1 MATDLPRPAFYAL
14 GGGGW
19 RDWLTILHPP
29 YTAWHLS
36 YVVIGAAL
44 APALSGGRLVLAL
57 LAFFLA
63 VGIGAHALDE
73 LAGRPLGTHLSR
85 RALTVA
91 AVVSI
96 AGAAGI
102 GILVAV
108 RFEPWLAAF
117 IVAGVFLVCAYN
129 LELAGGRFHSDWWFA
144 AAWGAFPVLTA
155 YFTMAGTLRLEA
167 AAAAAFAFALSY
179 AQRRL
184 SASARRLRRTAVLV
198 EGRIEREDGTSEPID
213 RRSLLAP
220 LEAAL
225 VAMTVAVCALAVALV
240 IMRLG

>member
-1 MATDLPRPAFYAL
+1 VATELPRPAFYAL
-14 GGGGW
+14 AGGGW

-44 APALSGGRLVLAL
+44 APELSGERLVLAL

-73 LAGRPLGTHLSR
+73 LTGRPLGTRLSG
-85 RALTVA
+85 RALAVTA
-91 AVVSI
+91 AVSV

-117 IVAGVFLVCAYN
+117 IVAGIFLVSAYN
-129 LELAGGRFHSDWWFA
+129 LELFGGRFHSDWWFA
-144 AAWGAFPVLTA
+144 GAWGAFPLLTA
-155 YFTMAGTLRLEA
+155 YFTMAGTIRLDA
-167 AAAAAFAFALSY
+167 AAAAVFAFALSY

-184 SASARRLRRTAVLV
+184 STAARRLRRKTTLV
-198 EGRIEREDGTSEPID
+198 EGRIELQDGTSEAID
-213 RRSLLAP
+213 RRMLLAP

-225 VAMTVAVCALAVALV
+225 AALTVGVCALAVALV

>member
-44 APALSGGRLVLAL
+44 APALSGERLVLAL

-73 LAGRPLGTHLSR
+73 LAGRPLGTGLSD
-85 RALTVA
+85 RALA
-91 AVVSI
+91 AAALVSI

-167 AAAAAFAFALSY
+167 AGAAVFAFALSY
-179 AQRRL
+179 GQRRL
-184 SASARRLRRTAVLV
+184 SAAARRLRRRAVLV
-198 EGRIEREDGTSEPID
+198 AGRIELEDGTSEAVD
-213 RRSLLAP
+213 RRTLLAP

-225 VAMTVAVCALAVALV
+225 LASTVAVCALAVALV